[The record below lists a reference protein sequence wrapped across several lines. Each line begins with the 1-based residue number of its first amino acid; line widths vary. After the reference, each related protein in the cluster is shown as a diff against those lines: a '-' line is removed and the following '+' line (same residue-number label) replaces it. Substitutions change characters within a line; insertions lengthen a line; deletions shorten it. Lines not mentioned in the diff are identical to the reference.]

1 MADNLIEANGII
13 SERLA
18 GTLRYLDSM
27 EEEQRRG
34 ITMRTSAIGLRHSH
48 KEQSQVIHLLDSPG
62 HTDFAPEV
70 SSALQCS
77 DGALLV
83 VDVVEGMCARTHQ
96 VLREAHAHEL
106 VPILVINKMDRLETD
121 LGLTPTEAYL
131 RIRTLLEQVN
141 AASAAM
147 LVSHQSTFTG
157 ENNNEQEEE
166 IWTFEP
172 IQG

>member
-1 MADNLIEANGII
+1 LFYIQYNQNGILYIPRSHSHSIADNNNLIEANGII

-34 ITMRTSAIGLRHSH
+34 ITMRTSAIGLRHSF
-48 KEQSQVIHLLDSPG
+48 KGEEKVIHLLDSPG

-96 VLREAHAHEL
+96 VLREAHAHQL
-106 VPILVINKMDRLETD
+106 IPVLVINKMDRLRHD
-121 LGLTPTEAYL
+121 LGLSTSEVK
-131 RIRTLLEQVN
+131 RT
-141 AASAAM
+141 
-147 LVSHQSTFTG
+147 
-157 ENNNEQEEE
+157 
-166 IWTFEP
+166 
-172 IQG
+172 